1 MGLDVDLAAALDGN
15 GHATGV
21 PDADILLAL
30 TDAVLGTDDDAVTV
44 AIEAVRTRLGQ
55 AALADTAATIASY
68 DSIVK
73 VVDATGVP
81 LEDETMDKTVE
92 LRKELGID

>member
-1 MGLDVDLAAALDGN
+1 M
-15 GHATGV
+15 
-21 PDADILLAL
+21 LLSL
-30 TDAVLGTDDDAVTV
+30 TDAVLGTDDEAVAT
-44 AIEAVRTRLGQ
+44 AIEAVLNRLGP

-81 LEDETMDKTVE
+81 LEDETMQKTE
-92 LRKELGID
+92 DLRSDLGITP

>member
-1 MGLDVDLAAALDGN
+1 M
-15 GHATGV
+15 
-21 PDADILLAL
+21 
-30 TDAVLGTDDDAVTV
+30 
-44 AIEAVRTRLGQ
+44 AIAAVREKLGQ

-81 LEDETMDKTVE
+81 LEDETMDKTVDIRADLGLDGLNPE
-92 LRKELGID
+92 TRK